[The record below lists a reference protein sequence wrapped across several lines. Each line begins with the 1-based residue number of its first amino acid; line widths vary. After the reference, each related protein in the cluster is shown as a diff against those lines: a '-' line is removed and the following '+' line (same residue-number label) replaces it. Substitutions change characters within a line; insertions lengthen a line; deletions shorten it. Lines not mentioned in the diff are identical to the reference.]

1 MKVDTEVYKS
11 SLDELYDGVYYV
23 DQERK
28 IRYWNKA
35 AERLTGYKSS
45 EVVGKPCSDILTHID
60 DKGVNF
66 CKGDCP
72 LAKTTVDGRAR
83 EADLYLL
90 HKNGHRVPV
99 SIRVAPIRDA
109 NGQITGAVQIFS
121 DKSPVV
127 TVRQR
132 LEQCEKM
139 ALLDPLTNCPNRR
152 YIKMNLNSRLD
163 EMHRYGW
170 PFGILFIDIDHFK
183 RVNDAYGHD
192 VGDEILK
199 MIAKTLLNNLRP
211 FDILGRWG
219 GEEFTAIIA
228 NVKEQQLYSIA
239 NRFRLLVE
247 NSALHKGPDTV
258 RVTVSIGATFA
269 ESNDT
274 IDALLK
280 RADQLMYHSKISG
293 RNRVSMN
300 LDG

>member
-1 MKVDTEVYKS
+1 MMVDTEFYKR

-23 DQERK
+23 DRDRK

-45 EVVGKPCSDILTHID
+45 EVVGKRCSDILMHID

-66 CKGDCP
+66 CKKECP
-72 LAKTTVDGRAR
+72 LAKTTVDGRPR

-99 SIRVAPIRDA
+99 SIRVAPIRDSS
-109 NGQITGAVQIFS
+109 GQITGAFQIFS

-139 ALLDPLTNCPNRR
+139 ALLDPLTNSPNRR
-152 YIKMNLNSRLD
+152 YIRMNLNSRLD
-163 EMHRYGW
+163 EMSRYGW
-170 PFGILFIDIDHFK
+170 PFGVLFIDIDHFK
-183 RVNDAYGHD
+183 RVNDVYGHD

-211 FDILGRWG
+211 FDLLGRWG

-228 NVKEQQLYSIA
+228 NVNEQQLYSIA

-247 NSALHKGPDTV
+247 NSALHKESDTV
-258 RVTVSIGATFA
+258 RVTVSIGAAFA
-269 ESNDT
+269 QSNDT
-274 IDALLK
+274 MDKLLK

-293 RNRVSMN
+293 RNRVSMSQ
-300 LDG
+300 DE

>member
-1 MKVDTEVYKS
+1 MRIDKEFYKS
-11 SLDELYDGVYYV
+11 SLDKLYDGVYYI
-23 DQERK
+23 DRTRK
-28 IRYWNKA
+28 IKYWNKA
-35 AERLTGYKSS
+35 AERITGYKSS
-45 EVVGKPCSDILTHID
+45 EVVGKRCSDILMHID
-60 DKGVNF
+60 RKGVNF
-66 CKGDCP
+66 CKGQCP
-72 LAKTTVDGRAR
+72 LVKTIVEGRAR

-90 HKNGHRVPV
+90 HKDGHRVPV
-99 SIRVAPIRDA
+99 LVRVAPIRDSSGRIA
-109 NGQITGAVQIFS
+109 GAVQIFS

-139 ALLDPLTNCPNRR
+139 ALLDPLTNSPNRR

-163 EMHRYGW
+163 EMSRYGW
-170 PFGILFIDIDHFK
+170 PFGVLFIDIDHFK
-183 RVNDAYGHD
+183 RVNDIYGHD

-228 NVKEQQLYSIA
+228 NVNEQQLYSIA

-247 NSALHKGPDTV
+247 NSALPRGTDII
-258 RVTVSIGATFA
+258 RVTISIGATFA
-269 ESNDT
+269 QSNDT
-274 IDALLK
+274 MDTLLK

-300 LDG
+300 LDA

>member
-23 DQERK
+23 DRERK

-45 EVVGKPCSDILTHID
+45 EVMGKLCSDILTHID

-66 CKGDCP
+66 CKEDCP
-72 LAKTTVDGRAR
+72 LARTTVDGRAR

-132 LEQCEKM
+132 LEQCEKI

-183 RVNDAYGHD
+183 RVNDVYGHD

-219 GEEFTAIIA
+219 GEEFTAIVA
-228 NVKEQQLYSIA
+228 NINEQQLYSIA

-258 RVTVSIGATFA
+258 RVTISIGATFVKP
-269 ESNDT
+269 NDT

-293 RNRVSMN
+293 CNRVSMN
-300 LDG
+300 LDE